1 MKESTLKPFLREN
14 LDILFV
20 GLNPAKGSDD
30 NGHYFSVKQS
40 FWKQLYES
48 GLIVKNVDKSNAD
61 ELVFGD
67 NAINAENCE
76 YGITDLINVAESDSR
91 KVEPTYND
99 CRKFEKDILKYKPK
113 VVVLLH
119 SKVIKCFVKEYL
131 GNRKKYAANYGK
143 MGRLLEHKGCKTM
156 FYYVAFP
163 HGNVIPDDKKVQRYR
178 EIKDYILKQ

>member
-1 MKESTLKPFLREN
+1 MKKSTLKPFLREN

-30 NGHYFSVKQS
+30 NGHYFSVNQA
-40 FWKQLYES
+40 FWNQLAQS
-48 GLIVKNVDKSNAD
+48 GLIVSSVNKSIAD

-67 NAINAENCE
+67 NSINVNNLE
-76 YGITDLINVAESDSR
+76 YGITDLLNVAESDSS
-91 KVEPTYND
+91 KVEPTYKD
-99 CRKFEKDILKYKPK
+99 CENLEKDILKYKPK

-131 GNRKKYAANYGK
+131 TGKKYTANYGK
-143 MGRLLEHKGCKTM
+143 MGQLLERKGCNTM

-163 HGNVIPDDKKVQRYR
+163 HGNNISGEKKVAKYK
-178 EIKDYILKQ
+178 EIKKYILNE